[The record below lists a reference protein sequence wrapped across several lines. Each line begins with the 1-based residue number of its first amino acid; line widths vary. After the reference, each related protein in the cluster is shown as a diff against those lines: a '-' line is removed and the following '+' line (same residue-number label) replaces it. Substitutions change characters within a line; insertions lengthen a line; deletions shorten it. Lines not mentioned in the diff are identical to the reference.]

1 MKFKKIA
8 ALCSCLSMVGSL
20 MCPMT
25 VGADGM
31 EPETALYEEVQTE
44 ESASGAESENATE
57 CSQAFGSICYPGALI
72 YPGRKKS
79 GRKQDR
85 KIC

>member
-1 MKFKKIA
+1 
-8 ALCSCLSMVGSL
+8 MVGSL

-57 CSQAFGSICYPGALI
+57 C
-72 YPGRKKS
+72 
-79 GRKQDR
+79 
-85 KIC
+85 